1 MFYFLEDF
9 DIANYA
15 DDSTQYCAE
24 KSVDFVVSILEL
36 HQVNNDQSRL
46 SLLRNSRISTTIENS
61 YTESEDEQVLLAIT
75 NDADL
80 TFEKH
85 INIICKKA
93 S

>member
-15 DDSTQYCAE
+15 DDSTQDCAE

-46 SLLRNSRISTTIENS
+46 SLLGNSRISTTIDNS

>member
-9 DIANYA
+9 DIVNYA

-46 SLLRNSRISTTIENS
+46 SLLGNSRISTTIENS
-61 YTESEDEQVLLAIT
+61 YIELEDEQVLLAIT
-75 NDADL
+75 NNADL
-80 TFEKH
+80 TFKKH
-85 INIICKKA
+85 INIICKRA

>member
-9 DIANYA
+9 DIENYA
-15 DDSTQYCAE
+15 DDSMQYCAK

-46 SLLRNSRISTTIENS
+46 SLLGNSSSSATIDNS
-61 YTESEDEQVLLAIT
+61 YIELEDEQVLLAIT
-75 NDADL
+75 NNADL
-80 TFEKH
+80 TFKKH
-85 INIICKKA
+85 INIICKRA

>member
-9 DIANYA
+9 DIANYV

-46 SLLRNSRISTTIENS
+46 SLLGNSRISATIDNS
-61 YTESEDEQVLLAIT
+61 YIESEDEQVLLAIT

>member
-15 DDSTQYCAE
+15 HDSTQYCAE
-24 KSVDFVVSILEL
+24 KSVNFVATILEL
-36 HQVNNDQSRL
+36 HIVNNDQSRL
-46 SLLRNSRISTTIENS
+46 SLLGNSRTSATIDNS
-61 YTESEDEQVLLAIT
+61 YIESEDEQVLLAIT

>member
-9 DIANYA
+9 DIENYA
-15 DDSTQYCAE
+15 DDSMQYCAE

-46 SLLRNSRISTTIENS
+46 SLLGNSSSSATIDNS
-61 YTESEDEQVLLAIT
+61 YIELEDEQVLLAIT
-75 NDADL
+75 NNADL
-80 TFEKH
+80 TFKKH
-85 INIICKKA
+85 INIICKRA